1 MASANTSEG
10 EMDESKDSHEDEK
23 GETSAASSSSCPLQ
37 LRYRDLPDYLQSCIM
52 YCSIFPESYRLS
64 KGKLIRLLVAQGL
77 IQEKSGKIMEDIAE
91 EYICEL
97 INQQMLRVKDEHP
110 RRGGTQLRVPCR
122 LKKFCLDQL
131 KEGTFPA
138 FGVLICS
145 DITQLL
151 SQMNNL
157 QLTALFLLA
166 NQNLSQHDGNWLQFD
181 GVNSLRVLELED
193 TIIKKLPDEV
203 GDLIHLMYLGLKS
216 TDINE
221 LPEGLGRLKALQTL
235 DIRRCGDL
243 TGLSDEILN
252 LVRLRHLKMF
262 KNELVCGMKL
272 PAGIGRLTNL
282 LTLTG
287 IHAGGG
293 TAAEIGN
300 LIGLRKL
307 GVMDVAEDNISELC
321 ASMMKMHGLLSL
333 SLEGKRTY
341 PTGKLVLMESFSP
354 PPFLQKL
361 GLEGIL
367 EKLPAWFGYL
377 ERLTNLR
384 LGFSN
389 LSENP
394 SLVLQVL
401 PNLKYL
407 TLWQAYDAKK
417 IGKEFCSAG
426 GFPKLEVLSI
436 ASRVLEEWT
445 ELEEGALPSLKYLHL
460 HNCLQLRML
469 PEGLQFLTILKQLDL
484 LPLMDD
490 HAERLKPD
498 GGEEYYKIRH
508 IPEIS
513 YITNSTVQQYAK
525 TTQGGMVMM
534 QG

>member
-1 MASANTSEG
+1 
-10 EMDESKDSHEDEK
+10 
-23 GETSAASSSSCPLQ
+23 
-37 LRYRDLPDYLQSCIM
+37 
-52 YCSIFPESYRLS
+52 
-64 KGKLIRLLVAQGL
+64 
-77 IQEKSGKIMEDIAE
+77 
-91 EYICEL
+91 
-97 INQQMLRVKDEHP
+97 
-110 RRGGTQLRVPCR
+110 
-122 LKKFCLDQL
+122 
-131 KEGTFPA
+131 
-138 FGVLICS
+138 
-145 DITQLL
+145 
-151 SQMNNL
+151 MNNL

-262 KNELVCGMKL
+262 KNKSVCGMKL
-272 PAGIGRLTNL
+272 PAGIGRLTDL

-293 TAAEIGN
+293 SEAEIGN

-321 ASMMKMHGLLSL
+321 ASIMKMQCLLSL
-333 SLEGKRTY
+333 SLEGKCTY
-341 PTGKLVLMESFSP
+341 PKGKLVLMESFSP

-361 GLEGIL
+361 CLEGIL

-445 ELEEGALPSLKYLHL
+445 ELEEGALPSLHWI
-460 HNCLQLRML
+460 CC
-469 PEGLQFLTILKQLDL
+469 P
-484 LPLMDD
+484 
-490 HAERLKPD
+490 
-498 GGEEYYKIRH
+498 
-508 IPEIS
+508 
-513 YITNSTVQQYAK
+513 
-525 TTQGGMVMM
+525 
-534 QG
+534 